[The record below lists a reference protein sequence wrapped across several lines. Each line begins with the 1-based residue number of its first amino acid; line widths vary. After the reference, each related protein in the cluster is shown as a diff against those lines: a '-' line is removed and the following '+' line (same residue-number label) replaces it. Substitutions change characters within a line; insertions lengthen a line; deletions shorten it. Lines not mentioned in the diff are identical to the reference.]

1 MKNTAPQDV
10 FTQDAMKVISAP
22 RYVLIAGKKMSPS
35 VLFSPALA
43 ESMLYW
49 LVQSESQRL
58 FGQNI
63 MSLSVVS
70 DKNMISH
77 TRINEIQHTPAHSR
91 TGDTGLGLASSLLL
105 VSYSMDAL
113 LKPSRLNPKFD
124 YEDVILTFRSL
135 VSRKYKD
142 GEVVRPNDVSLN
154 NAIYDKIEKVSRIN
168 SPNAKKDLAR

>member
-22 RYVLIAGKKMSPS
+22 RFVQIAGKKMSPS

-49 LVQSESQRL
+49 LSQSESHRL

-77 TRINEIQHTPAHSR
+77 SRIDRIAHTPAHSR
-91 TGDTGLGLASSLLL
+91 TGDVGVGLASSLLL
-105 VSYSMDAL
+105 VSYSMDAI
-113 LKPSRLNPKFD
+113 LKPARNNPKFD
-124 YEDVILTFRSL
+124 YEDIILTFRSV
-135 VSRKYKD
+135 VSQKYSH
-142 GEVVRPNDVSLN
+142 GEVIKPNDVSLN
-154 NAIYDKIEKVSRIN
+154 NAIYDKIDRVARMQQ
-168 SPNAKKDLAR
+168 SPKNRRD